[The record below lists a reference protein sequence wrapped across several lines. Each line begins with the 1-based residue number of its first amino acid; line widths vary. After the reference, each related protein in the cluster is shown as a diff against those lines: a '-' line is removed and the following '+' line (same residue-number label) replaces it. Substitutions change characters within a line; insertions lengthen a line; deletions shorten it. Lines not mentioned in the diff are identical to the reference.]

1 MKEGSES
8 LQNIRIVLIFA
19 IMKTTTIA
27 LGSHLEAFVQ
37 ESVTSGRYNNVSEV
51 IRAGVRLLEEREK
64 ALMQLDEALLEG
76 EMSGYTVMTKEELI
90 KELEDKAILILQRT
104 RSR

>member
-76 EMSGYTVMTKEELI
+76 EEWIYCDDERRT
-90 KELEDKAILILQRT
+90 DQRA
-104 RSR
+104 RR